1 MKIKLLLITL
11 SIALS
16 ANAEWELFSKYK
28 HTTLYLDK
36 ELIRQDGKD
45 RYLWWLVNDHKNFGS
60 QENYARVNCN
70 SLGFYLLSTIW
81 YDEHFAK
88 KKSIYQPE
96 EAGRLPEKVIY
107 AQPNTVMYNMLK
119 KVCSNNY

>member
-16 ANAEWELFSKYK
+16 TNAEWVLDEKNK
-28 HTTLYLDK
+28 HGSIYLDK
-36 ELIRQDGKD
+36 DLVRQDGKNK
-45 RYLWWLVNDHKNFGS
+45 YFWWLVNENKGFGS
-60 QENYARVNCN
+60 QENYARVNCS
-70 SLGFYLLSTIW
+70 SLGFYILSTIW

-88 KKSIYQPE
+88 NKSGYQP
-96 EAGRLPEKVIY
+96 APGRLPEEVNY
-107 AQPNTVMYNMLK
+107 APPNSSMHNMLK